1 MLRQKEKK
9 IDVKKNL
16 TWRCT
21 QPTQMRDKN
30 WNKLQ
35 NTQHIKQHI
44 GNRNTLLEVEHA
56 INWLN
61 EMTIKQIKKQ

>member
-1 MLRQKEKK
+1 MK
-9 IDVKKNL
+9 
-16 TWRCT
+16 RCT
-21 QPTQMRDKN
+21 QPTQMISPENTNNLHIKCPKDTN

-35 NTQHIKQHI
+35 NTKHTKQHA

-61 EMTIKQIKKQ
+61 EMTTKQIKKQ